1 MKIDGI
7 ISIIQFQGALGSL
20 EFKFIRLLNITFAYL
35 WSNCYHS
42 FWYFV
47 FVAGKTKRT

>member
-20 EFKFIRLLNITFAYL
+20 EFKFIRLLSITFAYL